1 MTARILL
8 FLVLKR
14 RIKRFKWEISCS
26 KTQHDVNVSA
36 LLITNLTIDKCRDS
50 MKYERNLAI
59 ALIKKKE
66 ENIEAAEISKIA
78 HLALARKSDIVRV
91 VKFLKSTFQKQNIC
105 KPYNPQNLY
114 ISRIYR
120 FRRFRSHVQPASGVH
135 INRHV
140 LGYRLRASQTMTT
153 FHAMIVSA
161 RRKSLIHATRI
172 LDDQTR
178 ERTYAFVR
186 KKRQT

>member
-1 MTARILL
+1 MTAKILL
-8 FLVLKR
+8 LLVLKR
-14 RIKRFKWEISCS
+14 RIKRFKSEISCS
-26 KTQHDVNVSA
+26 KTRRERKRVIDYELNNRQVQRFDEIRTKLGDCAGKKDGGKYRSSRDIKNCTSRVSQ
-36 LLITNLTIDKCRDS
+36 K
-50 MKYERNLAI
+50 
-59 ALIKKKE
+59 IK
-66 ENIEAAEISKIA
+66 
-78 HLALARKSDIVRV
+78 DIVRV
-91 VKFLKSTFQKQNIC
+91 VKFLKSTFQKQNMC

-114 ISRIYR
+114 ISRTYR

-161 RRKSLIHATRI
+161 RRKSLIHAARI